1 MSNENKPHK
10 SDIIF
15 KSIKTIIILAA
26 LFIAYLFALN
36 GRYSVINDKYMI
48 FFDNWTKTVI
58 EITDIKTMH

>member
-26 LFIAYLFALN
+26 LFIAFLFALN
-36 GRYSVINDKYMI
+36 GRYKSYDYDVHFDK
-48 FFDNWTKTVI
+48 WTKTILYI
-58 EITDIKTMH
+58 ERFDEII

>member
-26 LFIAYLFALN
+26 LFLAYLFASN
-36 GRYSVINDKYMI
+36 GRYMALNKDYMI
-48 FFDNWTKTVI
+48 FFDKWTKTVI